1 MNFDN
6 CTFLKG
12 RIINLDIKDINSSV
26 LAKVVLAVPRIG
38 NIKDDDQKDDLIDLE
53 IWGKSAELIRKYSGV
68 GKRIQVFGEVRKDK
82 YEVNGQKKYKNY
94 IKVDSLKIIDWNQKV
109 NKSNDELDEVTEDE
123 LEGLIFQEFEG
134 EVDE

>member
-38 NIKDDDQKDDLIDLE
+38 NIKDNDQKDDLIDLE

-109 NKSNDELDEVTEDE
+109 NKSNDELNEVTEDE

>member
-109 NKSNDELDEVTEDE
+109 NKSNDELNEVTEDE